1 MIATAPDPTRLP
13 PFNRDAERGVLG
25 GILRDPDALHDV
37 RAALRPQE
45 FYFDA
50 HGTIYRAMCDIAD
63 RAVPIDLV
71 TLRERLVA
79 ARAFEDIG
87 GTPYLAD
94 LWDAVPTAANV
105 EYHAKIVRETAT
117 VRGLIHASNEIL
129 RDAYDRV
136 GSADELVASAERKFF
151 DLSANGDGDDLIGAA
166 DLARDALH
174 AIDERA
180 SRDGPDGLLTGFAD
194 LDQVFSGMRA
204 GQLIVIGA
212 RPSVGKTAMA
222 LGIASENAAAGH
234 GVLFASLEMPAG
246 ELTDRVLSIRSGV
259 GLRPI
264 REGRLSEDQADA
276 VNRAAQRF
284 GREPFFV
291 TDAPDITAAR
301 LASMVRRGVRRRGL
315 KLVIVDYLQLI
326 RPENDRDPRHLQV
339 GTLARRLKQLA
350 RTCGVPVVLLCQL
363 NRESENRPGGKPR
376 LSDLRESGEIEQHA
390 DIVVLLHRHE
400 EQPANA
406 AVWSVDAVVAKNR
419 NGPVAEVPLAY
430 RRVLARYE
438 NAAKV

>member
-25 GILRDPDALHDV
+25 GILRDPDVLHDV

-117 VRGLIHASNEIL
+117 VRGLIHASNEVL

-136 GSADELVASAERKFF
+136 GSADELVASAERKLF
-151 DLSANGDGDDLIGAA
+151 DLSADGDADDLVGAA
-166 DLARDALH
+166 DMTRDALR
-174 AIDERA
+174 AIDDRA
-180 SRDGPDGLLTGFAD
+180 SRDGPDGLSTGFGA
-194 LDQVFSGMRA
+194 LDQVISGMRG
-204 GQLIVIGA
+204 GQLLVVGA
-212 RPSVGKTAMA
+212 RPGCGKTALA
-222 LGIASENAAAGH
+222 LGIASANAAAGN
-234 GVLFASLEMPAG
+234 GVVFASMEMPAG
-246 ELTDRVLSIRSGV
+246 ELTDRILSMRSGV
-259 GLRPI
+259 GLRAI
-264 REGRLSEDQADA
+264 REGRLDGRQADA
-276 VNRAAQRF
+276 VNRAAHQF
-284 GREPFFV
+284 GTEPFFV
-291 TDAPDITAAR
+291 TDSPDLTAAR
-301 LASMVRRGVRRRGL
+301 LASMIRRGIRRRGVR
-315 KLVIVDYLQLI
+315 LVVVDYLQLL
-326 RPENDRDPRHLQV
+326 RPENDRDQRHLQV
-339 GTLARRLKQLA
+339 GTLARRMKQMA
-350 RTCGVPVVLLCQL
+350 MTCKVPVVLLCQL

-390 DIVVLLHRHE
+390 DIVTLLHSQAD
-400 EQPANA
+400 QPAHE
-406 AVWSVDAVVAKNR
+406 AVWTVDVIVAKNR

-430 RRVLARYE
+430 RRPLTRFEDAR
-438 NAAKV
+438 V